1 MTSTNKI
8 EKFILIY
15 INKSRS
21 KRKLSKL
28 KSNFGLKRVARNH
41 SGKMSK
47 KGKIWHGNGV
57 KIAKDNISYHGLL
70 GFIASLFASSYS
82 GENVAMTSQRGSSKT
97 IANSFHKM
105 WMKSP
110 GHRRNI
116 LDPNFKLIGIGIKK
130 GRRGYF
136 ATELFNG

>member
-1 MTSTNKI
+1 MASTTKI
-8 EKFILIY
+8 EKLILNY

-21 KRKLSKL
+21 KRKLRKL
-28 KSNFGLKRVARNH
+28 KSNFGLKRVARSH
-41 SGKMSK
+41 SNKMAK
-47 KGKIWHGNGV
+47 RGKIWHGNGV

-82 GENVAMTSQRGSSKT
+82 GENVAMTSQMGSSK
-97 IANSFHKM
+97 IMAHSFHKM

-116 LDPNFKLIGIGIKK
+116 LNPNFKLVGIGIKK
-130 GRRGYF
+130 SRKGYF